1 MAINFLQN
9 VDLNKGEIQN
19 VALQNAGTN
28 PGTPATGQ
36 IYFNT
41 GDSTLRVYNGSSWD
55 IYSTTTGDI
64 TAVTAG
70 DGLTGGG
77 ASGDVTLD
85 VNVDDSSIEINADTV
100 RVKALGI
107 TNAMLAGSIENA
119 KLTNSSITL
128 TQGAGMA
135 ALGSVSLGG
144 SITVAVD
151 GVLEDLDTLG
161 APASDGQMIVAT
173 GAGAFQYESGAT
185 LRTSI
190 GVDAAGTDNST
201 DVTLVTTSHDYLS
214 IAGQAI
220 TLGTIQNDDLANSS
234 ITIDGTSVSLG
245 GSVTTDNDDVSN
257 ANLLTA
263 LANLESS
270 GGAANENI
278 VIGTDSG
285 DTIVITGN
293 LQVSGTTTT
302 VNSETVNIADNNIVL
317 DSNNTT
323 SAPIDGAG
331 ITISGGTGNDVGL
344 KWVAASTEFQLFDGS
359 GLADFQ
365 AEDTSVKSL
374 TISNTL
380 VTSTAAELNKL
391 DGYTGGVTELNYL
404 DTLHATGVTSTEF
417 DYLDGVTSNI
427 QTQLDSKAA
436 SGFAADVG
444 GATSVTILHSLGT
457 RDVVVQ
463 LYDNSTY
470 ETVYA
475 TVIRLD
481 TNNVRF
487 IFRTAPAAAAYRCV
501 ITRI

>member
-64 TAVTAG
+64 TSVTAG

-77 ASGDVTLD
+77 TSGDVTLN
-85 VNVDDSSIEINADTV
+85 VNVDDSSLEINADTV

-107 TNAMLAGSIENA
+107 TNSMLAGSIENA

-220 TLGTIQNDDLANSS
+220 TLGTIENNDLANSS

-263 LANLESS
+263 LANLQSS
-270 GGAANENI
+270 GGAADENI

-302 VNSETVNIADNNIVL
+302 VNSETVNIADHNIVL
-317 DSNNTT
+317 DSNNST
-323 SAPIDGAG
+323 SAAVDGAG
-331 ITISGGTGNDVGL
+331 ITIEGGTGDDVGL
-344 KWVAASTEFQLFDGS
+344 KWVAASTQFNLFKGA
-359 GLADFQ
+359 GLADFE
-365 AEDTSVKSL
+365 AFDTKVKSL
-374 TISNTL
+374 TINAVAL
-380 VTSTAAELNKL
+380 TSTANELNTL
-391 DGYTGGVTELNYL
+391 DGYLGSVTEFNYL
-404 DTLHATGVTSTEF
+404 KDLYDTGVTSTEF

-427 QTQLDSKAA
+427 QTQLNGKAA
-436 SGFAADVG
+436 SGHAADVG
-444 GATSVTILHSLGT
+444 GSTAVAITHSLGT
-457 RDVVVQ
+457 RDVNIQ
-463 LYDNSTY
+463 LYDNTTY
-470 ETVYA
+470 DTVYA
-475 TVIRLD
+475 DVVRTD
-481 TNNVRF
+481 TNTVTFN
-487 IFRTAPAAAAYRCV
+487 FRTAPAAAAYRCV